1 MTMTR
6 RMMLGYTVAFGLLL
20 GLTGIPAAQ
29 ALTPEEAAALPD
41 RFLGK
46 ADAPVTII
54 EYASLSCGHCAH
66 FQETTLPELKE
77 KFIDTGKVKLI
88 YRDYPTDG
96 PALKAAAVARCMPE
110 GSYHAYLSI
119 LFKNQRGWYAEED
132 PAHALAQYARLGG
145 LSQADAEACAN
156 STKLQDAIADGR
168 LKADSMYGVR
178 ATPTFIINDGKDKI
192 EGALPFTDFAARIN
206 ALLPA
211 APATANKVEAK
222 PDAAKPVDDKAEK
235 KVDPK
240 PAPKTEEKPKPEG
253 KK

>member
-6 RMMLGYTVAFGLLL
+6 RMMLGQAVAFGLLL
-20 GLTGIPAAQ
+20 GLTAVPAAH
-29 ALTPEEAAALPD
+29 ALSPEEAAALPD

-77 KFIDTGKVKLI
+77 KYLDTGKVKLI

-110 GSYHAYLSI
+110 GSYHAYLTI
-119 LFKNQRGWYAEED
+119 LFKNQKSWVLED
-132 PAHALAQYARLGG
+132 DPTHALAQYARLGG

-156 STKLQDAIADGR
+156 STKLQDALADGR
-168 LKADSMYGVR
+168 LKADSSYGVK

-192 EGALPFTDFAARIN
+192 EGALPFTDFAARID

-211 APATANKVEAK
+211 APVGENIAQVKSET
-222 PDAAKPVDDKAEK
+222 KAEK
-235 KVDPK
+235 KVESK
-240 PAPKTEEKPKPEG
+240 PAPKADDKSKPEG

>member
-1 MTMTR
+1 MTITR
-6 RMMLGYTVAFGLLL
+6 RWMLGQTVAFGLLL
-20 GLTGIPAAQ
+20 GFAVLPAAH
-29 ALTPEEAAALPD
+29 ALTPEEAATLPD

-54 EYASLSCGHCAH
+54 EYASLSCSHCAH

-110 GSYHAYLSI
+110 GSYHAYLTI
-119 LFKNQRGWYAEED
+119 LFKNQRGWYSEED

-168 LKADSMYGVR
+168 LKADNNYGVR
-178 ATPTFIINDGKDKI
+178 ATPTFILNDGKDKI
-192 EGALPFTDFAARIN
+192 EGALPFEDFAAKIN

-211 APATANKVEAK
+211 QPAAANKVEVK
-222 PDAAKPVDDKAEK
+222 PDAAKPADDKADK
-235 KVDPK
+235 KVETK
-240 PAPKTEEKPKPEG
+240 PAPKTDDKTKPEG